1 MQDCVEVDSVTICPI
16 AFSEK
21 RGADSELDGSLKS
34 ARIQKVASDTASNG
48 IRSPSFNN
56 SYETLKSPN
65 LVQVDPVWV
74 PSAEIR
80 TITVRFQQ
88 TSFAKEAHAI
98 NQR

>member
-21 RGADSELDGSLKS
+21 RGSDSELDESLKS
-34 ARIQKVASDTASNG
+34 ARIEKIVSGTASNE

-65 LVQVDPVWV
+65 LVQVDPV
-74 PSAEIR
+74 
-80 TITVRFQQ
+80 
-88 TSFAKEAHAI
+88 
-98 NQR
+98 